1 MRLFQ
6 LNFHIDNFPR
16 GEEKYVIQGYIDAN
30 NPYEVLNQLLVECGK
45 IYEPDLS
52 PEVFC
57 KKVAEYSKGRFGA
70 TEVQKKDM
78 EMSVIDIE
86 KLAEAINSEHKRKI

>member
-1 MRLFQ
+1 M
-6 LNFHIDNFPR
+6 
-16 GEEKYVIQGYIDAN
+16 
-30 NPYEVLNQLLVECGK
+30 LNQLLVECGK

-70 TEVQKKDM
+70 TEVQKKGI
-78 EMSVIDIE
+78 EMRALNIE
-86 KLAEAINSEHKRKI
+86 GLK